1 MITRRTAYSPPC
13 KCAGTKFIAVVVTEG
28 DYIARLKSG
37 WPQGRTASREVL
49 SLAAEAVRDFPRS
62 AMLWFLRG
70 QLLTMAPADYIF
82 SDLDAVCS
90 FQQAIE
96 LDPTLADVCQEI
108 APDLDFGSKDPDKP
122 IRPRRK

>member
-1 MITRRTAYSPPC
+1 M
-13 KCAGTKFIAVVVTEG
+13 TEE

-37 WPQGRTASREVL
+37 WSAGRPASREVL
-49 SLAAEAVRDFPRS
+49 SLAAEAVRDFPHS

-70 QLLTMAPADYIF
+70 QLLTRAPADYIF
-82 SDLDAVCS
+82 SDLDVVCS

-96 LDPTLADVCQEI
+96 LDPTLAEACKEI
-108 APDLDFGSKDPDKP
+108 VPDLEIGSKDPDKP